1 MNDGAADRLARRV
14 SAAAALVCGLTAVV
28 VAVLAAPGDIVRGI
42 AVPVLIVVA
51 LAAAWTAATHRG
63 MERVVG
69 AAVVG
74 VALVAAL
81 AMVLSAEGRGLVL
94 ALILALVA
102 GSSGLAR
109 FALRRDLRS
118 LRAASVPGTPVGPAE
133 RAVLIMNLKSG
144 GGKAER
150 FDLPTACRERG
161 IEPVILRPGDDL
173 ADLARQAVA
182 RGADVIGMAGGDGS
196 QALVASI
203 AADAGIPMVCVPAGT
218 RNHFALDLGIDRDD
232 VLGALDAF
240 GVAVER
246 RIDLAEVNGRT
257 FVNNVS
263 LGVYAK
269 IVQSPE
275 YRDAKRQTTA
285 TKLPELLGPDAEPFD
300 LHFTDDAGE
309 TQDGAQIIQV
319 SNNAY
324 VLTSLAGFGSRARL
338 DAGRLGVAAASL
350 QGPTDVAAF
359 IAANAAGQLSRFSGW
374 IAFEPESFTVRSAD
388 PVEAGVDG
396 EALLLDPPLE
406 FRIRP
411 AVLRIRLPTHAFG
424 ESPAAR
430 RATSVWGTAVALVKT
445 VLGGQSASEA
455 DPAVPDPDGEQD

>member
-1 MNDGAADRLARRV
+1 MSTPASDRLARR
-14 SAAAALVCGLTAVV
+14 AAAVGALGCGLAAVA
-28 VAVLAAPGDIVRGI
+28 VAVLAAPGDLGRGI
-42 AVPVLIVVA
+42 AIPVLIVIA
-51 LAAAWTAATHRG
+51 LAAAWTAATRRG
-63 MERVVG
+63 VERVVA
-69 AAVVG
+69 AAVVVVALISALVLTLTAEAAG
-74 VALVAAL
+74 LLILVVLALVAA
-81 AMVLSAEGRGLVL
+81 ST
-94 ALILALVA
+94 ALT
-102 GSSGLAR
+102 R

-118 LRAASVPGTPVGPAE
+118 LRAASVPGTPVGPASKG
-133 RAVLIMNLKSG
+133 VLIMNLKSG

-161 IEPVILRPGDDL
+161 IEPVILTRDDDL

-203 AADAGIPMVCVPAGT
+203 AAEADIPMVCIPAGT

-232 VLGALDAF
+232 VIGALDAF

-300 LHFTDDAGE
+300 LHFTDADGAA
-309 TQDGAQIIQV
+309 QDDAQIIQV

-324 VLTSLAGFGSRARL
+324 VLTSVAGFGSRARL
-338 DAGRLGVAAASL
+338 DAGRLGVAAASVR
-350 QGPTDVAAF
+350 GAADVAAF
-359 IAANAAGQLSRFSGW
+359 VAANTAGQLSRFRGW
-374 IAFEPESFTVRSAD
+374 IAFEPEVFIVESGA

-411 AVLRIRLPTHAFG
+411 SVLRIRIPSDAFG
-424 ESPAAR
+424 HSPAALR
-430 RATSVWGTAVALVKT
+430 SRSIWSTATSLVKT
-445 VLGGQSASEA
+445 IVAGPVSDDEPLET
-455 DPAVPDPDGEQD
+455 ERE